1 MSEPNKFVGNSD
13 PTLSNAAIIPTGDVP
28 SFRNPMP
35 STSNG
40 PNIGVPVLPPR
51 PDFGQPSYGM
61 NSGYSY
67 GGMGGSYGMGG
78 YGGYGYGGLGGGYG
92 MGGMGMGM
100 GGMSPYGGFN
110 RYGPM
115 YGDIE
120 SR

>member
-13 PTLSNAAIIPTGDVP
+13 PALSNAAMIPTGEVP

-35 STSNG
+35 STSNA
-40 PNIGVPVLPPR
+40 PSFTAPVLPPR
-51 PDFGQPSYGM
+51 PDFNMQPNYGM
-61 NSGYSY
+61 NSAYSY
-67 GGMGGSYGMGG
+67 GGMGGMGGMG

-92 MGGMGMGM
+92 MGGMGM